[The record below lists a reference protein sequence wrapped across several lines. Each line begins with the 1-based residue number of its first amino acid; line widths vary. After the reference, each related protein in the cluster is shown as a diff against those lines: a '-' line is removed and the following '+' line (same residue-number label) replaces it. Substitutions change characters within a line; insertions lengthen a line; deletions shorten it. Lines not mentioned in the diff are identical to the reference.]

1 MEDGGG
7 VNVSGRNDV
16 ARVFCRCVT
25 RWWFCVAMIGNN
37 VNGSCATQFQAHYN
51 GGFVVTPLFHV
62 VRQWCTVVVFCF
74 DEMLQVECS
83 YNGLCVE
90 MMTKL
95 WWLNAAVVAE
105 RCCGGRDLCSCCRRW
120 ALWSVRRKKA
130 GRHGGWWWRERVV
143 SGRNDVARV
152 FCRCVTRWWFCV
164 AMIGNNVNGSCA
176 TQFQAHYNG
185 GFVVTPLFHVVRQ
198 WCTVV
203 VFCFD
208 EMLQVECSYNGL
220 CVEMMTKLWWLNAA
234 VVAERCCG
242 GRDLCSCCRR
252 WALWRL
258 LGFLGEEARVE
269 DDVATFY

>member
-1 MEDGGG
+1 MAASFQCSCVVAAWGEKRLAGMEDGGG
-7 VNVSGRNDV
+7 VNGDRLLQRWRGARIHGDNGLLVRDTWWCSVVSGRNGV

-62 VRQWCTVVVFCF
+62 VREWCTVVVFCF

-83 YNGLCVE
+83 C
-90 MMTKL
+90 
-95 WWLNAAVVAE
+95 
-105 RCCGGRDLCSCCRRW
+105 
-120 ALWSVRRKKA
+120 
-130 GRHGGWWWRERVV
+130 
-143 SGRNDVARV
+143 
-152 FCRCVTRWWFCV
+152 
-164 AMIGNNVNGSCA
+164 
-176 TQFQAHYNG
+176 
-185 GFVVTPLFHVVRQ
+185 
-198 WCTVV
+198 
-203 VFCFD
+203 
-208 EMLQVECSYNGL
+208 NGL